1 MPNIIQ
7 PCRFDITECSGL
19 AIYRSSQ
26 WSLSFK
32 ISERNNLQDVP
43 VDLSGYIG
51 RAALKVSLT
60 DETPIAEPTV
70 STYADGTVVV
80 GLGSA
85 LTKNILVPGKTYDDP
100 CTLMYE
106 VILHN
111 TETNE
116 DFRSLYG
123 CIPVIGSV
131 FDAND

>member
-1 MPNIIQ
+1 MPNRIQ

-19 AIYRSSQ
+19 AIYRSSD

-32 ISERNNLQDVP
+32 ISERNGLVDQP
-43 VDLSGYIG
+43 IDLSNYTGKASI
-51 RAALKVSLT
+51 KVFLT
-60 DETPIAEPTV
+60 DETPIVEPTV

-80 GLGSA
+80 GLGAS

-111 TETNE
+111 EDTDE
-116 DFRSLYG
+116 DFRSIYG
-123 CIPVIGSV
+123 SICVIGSC
-131 FDAND
+131 FDGND